1 MASTGPA
8 RFPAWS
14 SGHHQFVGHWF
25 EHYDPKLHDAIVGP
39 VEEFRTNRRE
49 VADAFKHG
57 LNITLKA
64 SVALGLLAAQRE
76 VY

>member
-1 MASTGPA
+1 VFIS
-8 RFPAWS
+8 S
-14 SGHHQFVGHWF
+14 SGSGAQVPQG
-25 EHYDPKLHDAIVGP
+25 A
-39 VEEFRTNRRE
+39 
-49 VADAFKHG
+49 ADALAERV

>member
-1 MASTGPA
+1 MPA
-8 RFPAWS
+8 REITCSHRARTTSWAGFVLTLFPR
-14 SGHHQFVGHWF
+14 
-25 EHYDPKLHDAIVGP
+25 AIVIM
-39 VEEFRTNRRE
+39 
-49 VADAFKHG
+49 AAAFKHG